1 MAKSP
6 GLFDVDERLRR
17 LSDIGDQLEAYAAV
31 IDFEIFRPDLD
42 AALSYSDA
50 AKGGRPPFDPVMMFR
65 ILIIQ
70 AQNGLSD
77 DRAEFLINDRLSF
90 MRFLGLRLTD
100 KVPDAKTIWAF
111 RERLIRAGAIEA
123 LFARFDL
130 AIREAGYIP
139 MSGQI
144 VDASLVSA
152 PKQRN
157 TESEKQDIKAGRVP
171 EEWRDK
177 PAKLRQ
183 KDMDAR
189 WTVQFGKAWMR
200 EDGKPQP
207 DIAIPTFGYKA
218 HTSIDRRYRFIRK
231 WDVTDAS
238 RPPLVDC
245 CTINC
250 RAVDGRML
258 RRGLLDKTNTGSA
271 VWADSAY
278 RSKQNEQ
285 FMEKNGFTSN
295 VHHRKPK
302 GKPMPAHIRRGNA
315 TRSKH
320 RAPIEHV
327 YAYQKGPRGMKTSLS
342 GSRSSCPSNQSR
354 RFFRTSGR
362 SSSTAWPLSGET
374 IHWIVS
380 SSLQLISL

>member
-1 MAKSP
+1 MVRTP
-6 GLFDVDERLRR
+6 GLFDVDARLRR
-17 LSDIGDQLEAYAAV
+17 LSEIGDQLEAYASV
-31 IDFEIFRPDLD
+31 VDFEIFRAPLET
-42 AALSYSDA
+42 ALAYSDGA
-50 AKGGRPPFDPVMMFR
+50 RGGRPPFDPVMMFK

-70 AQNGLSD
+70 AQNNLSD

-90 MRFLGLRLTD
+90 MRFLGLGLTD
-100 KVPDAKTIWAF
+100 RVPDAKTIWAF
-111 RERLIRAGAIEA
+111 RERLVKADAIEA

-144 VDASLVSA
+144 VDASLVPA

-157 TESEKQDIKAGRVP
+157 TTDEKQDVKAGRVP
-171 EEWRDK
+171 EHWKDN

-189 WTVQFGKAWMR
+189 WTVQFGKARVR

-238 RPPLVDC
+238 RH
-245 CTINC
+245 
-250 RAVDGRML
+250 DGRML
-258 RRGLLDKTNTGSA
+258 RRGLLDKTNTGEK

-285 FMEKNGFTSN
+285 FMDRNGFTSC

-302 GKPMPAHIRRGNA
+302 GRPMAAHIRRGNA
-315 TRSKH
+315 TRSKY
-320 RAPIEHV
+320 RAPVEHV
-327 YAYQKGPRGMKTSLS
+327 FAYQKQAMGLVIRTIGLVRAKAKIGLS
-342 GSRSSCPSNQSR
+342 NIAFNMHRLVQIR
-354 RFFRTSGR
+354 RAGVT
-362 SSSTAWPLSGET
+362 
-374 IHWIVS
+374 
-380 SSLQLISL
+380 